1 MNTKPNRFPNGNE
14 KNGIC
19 HRRNLAQTSYWGGL
33 GLLLGLCVMLVAG
46 CQTAREKVDP
56 GAAAYATNDL
66 LEGDVISITFQ
77 YSTNF
82 NTVQK
87 IGLDGTLNLQ
97 GVGQVQAAGKTAQ
110 QLQNELTDLYKN
122 LVKED
127 PITIKMVAAESA
139 VYVAGAVTRPGK
151 IPLER
156 PLTVLEAIME
166 AGGYDPYRADLSNV
180 RVLRVE
186 NGRQKNYRVNLKRV
200 LRGREDAPF
209 YLKPFD
215 VIQVATKTFN
225 F

>member
-1 MNTKPNRFPNGNE
+1 MTIKPNWFQYWNG
-14 KNGIC
+14 KNGK
-19 HRRNLAQTSYWGGL
+19 RNPLNLVQTTYWGGW
-33 GLLLGLCVMLVAG
+33 GLLVVLCVLLAG
-46 CQTAREKVDP
+46 CQTSDKMVDP
-56 GAAAYATNDL
+56 GAAAYATNSF
-66 LEGDVISITFQ
+66 LEGDVVGISFQ
-77 YSTNF
+77 YSTNYD
-82 NTVQK
+82 TVQK

-97 GVGQVQAAGKTAQ
+97 GVGQVQAAGKTAL
-110 QLQNELTDLYKN
+110 QLQNELGGLYKN

-127 PITIKMVAAESA
+127 PITIKIVAAESA

>member
-1 MNTKPNRFPNGNE
+1 
-14 KNGIC
+14 
-19 HRRNLAQTSYWGGL
+19 
-33 GLLLGLCVMLVAG
+33 MLVAG

-127 PITIKMVAAESA
+127 PITIKIVAAESA